1 MFKTYL
7 SKRLIMDNNSNWEN
21 ASATNLTFNRPNS
34 STYLWSKLYC
44 SNNIYKQLTNILSC
58 ITNTLTTNQNSSPN
72 TDSRRTQ
79 AHIPNT
85 FSSTKSNKLNNFLFQ
100 CCFYFHA
107 NPIQFNIDITKI
119 NFIMTYLTGVVQED

>member
-1 MFKTYL
+1 
-7 SKRLIMDNNSNWEN
+7 MDNNSNWEN
-21 ASATNLTFNRPNS
+21 TSATNLTFNRPNS

-44 SNNIYKQLTNILSC
+44 SNNTYKQLANILSC
-58 ITNTLTTNQNSSPN
+58 ITNTLTTNQTSSPN